1 MIDARR
7 DSPEIDH
14 GIFHPAPLLL
24 ASFFFPPTVVSHLR
38 FCYFPLLSLRV
49 FIPPSSSSSSI
60 NHGIFHCHR
69 IHGARRARLR
79 DSFLACQVRVSPPSI
94 RDGRVV
100 SDEQVRGVG
109 RSEVR
114 KRYGSCNGRRDR
126 ADRINTCNAE
136 WKVLKRD
143 IIAVIQRF
151 NIQVSN
157 LTQDVLGKSSSTVY
171 AIALLASGQSSTIT
185 GTYAGPSCRIF

>member
-1 MIDARR
+1 MASSTVIGFMGLDELGL
-7 DSPEIDH
+7 EI
-14 GIFHPAPLLL
+14 ASLLVK
-24 ASFFFPPTVVSHLR
+24 SGF
-38 FCYFPLLSLRV
+38 
-49 FIPPSSSSSSI
+49 
-60 NHGIFHCHR
+60 
-69 IHGARRARLR
+69 RLQA
-79 DSFLACQVRVSPPSI
+79 F
-94 RDGRVV
+94 
-100 SDEQVRGVG
+100 EVRGVG

-136 WKVLKRD
+136 WKETIVLKRD

-157 LTQDVLGKSSSTVY
+157 LTQNVLGKSSSTVY

>member
-1 MIDARR
+1 MASSTVIGFMGLDELGL
-7 DSPEIDH
+7 EI
-14 GIFHPAPLLL
+14 ASLLVK
-24 ASFFFPPTVVSHLR
+24 SGF
-38 FCYFPLLSLRV
+38 
-49 FIPPSSSSSSI
+49 
-60 NHGIFHCHR
+60 
-69 IHGARRARLR
+69 RLQA
-79 DSFLACQVRVSPPSI
+79 F
-94 RDGRVV
+94 
-100 SDEQVRGVG
+100 EVRGVG

-136 WKVLKRD
+136 WK
-143 IIAVIQRF
+143 VIQRF